1 VFETGH
7 FKVLLKLRAAVDLDG
22 LDPEGKLPF
31 EVLQEAGCGQAS
43 LFSISPGSIPS
54 AEKITGA
61 ELIADI
67 VGLKPKLERIDL
79 DQLARGLDG
88 IAVGHPDG
96 IPGFPAPLQIPDP
109 LKKWPESTGIG
120 GPFEPEWVSGLKRNH
135 CPLSTG
141 IYIQLRLSAF

>member
-1 VFETGH
+1 MFETGH

-31 EVLQEAGCGQAS
+31 EVLQEAGRGQAG

-54 AEKITGA
+54 AKKIAGA

-79 DQLARGLDG
+79 D
-88 IAVGHPDG
+88 
-96 IPGFPAPLQIPDP
+96 
-109 LKKWPESTGIG
+109 
-120 GPFEPEWVSGLKRNH
+120 
-135 CPLSTG
+135 
-141 IYIQLRLSAF
+141 